1 MGKDDKSENIQKE
14 MMSTHFA
21 DQDAAEKQKERC
33 IQKADHAKK
42 KILHSER
49 KIRAY
54 EHSLKEIVK
63 KEGRVSVEHL
73 LQANNA
79 MQSLGQMG
87 VKAQGVQRCSEN
99 IWLQQLSEIPTQCKM
114 ILEAKRLST
123 QEACLAVLKR

>member
-1 MGKDDKSENIQKE
+1 MGIKKSAKKKI
-14 MMSTHFA
+14 
-21 DQDAAEKQKERC
+21 
-33 IQKADHAKK
+33 DHAKK
-42 KILHSER
+42 KILNSER

-54 EHSLKEIVK
+54 ERSLEQIVK

-87 VKAQGVQRCSEN
+87 VKPQGVQRCSEN
-99 IWLQQLSEIPTQCKM
+99 VWLQQLSEIPTQFKM